1 MVELDLS
8 FVSFLALAFAVGSVL
23 GFLLR
28 GLRRKRIEDMLEFFR
43 QRDKE
48 QDRKISLLER
58 ELSDARG
65 RLLSL
70 KADQGKGDKSAGDL
84 RASYEDAQRTIA
96 KLREELLRPI
106 EPPAPVAAEV
116 EPAVEPDTAPADPV
130 AAAPAPEDE
139 SPVAT
144 PVATPAPAQ
153 RSSSPAKGNGRK
165 NASQKKG
172 RLP

>member
-8 FVSFLALAFAVGSVL
+8 FVSLIVLAFAVGCVA

-48 QDRKISLLER
+48 QDRKIANLER

-70 KADQGKGDKSAGDL
+70 KADQGKGEKASVDL
-84 RASYEDAQRTIA
+84 RASYEEAQRTIA
-96 KLREELLRPI
+96 RLREELTRPA
-106 EPPAPVAAEV
+106 APEEAAPE
-116 EPAVEPDTAPADPV
+116 E
-130 AAAPAPEDE
+130 APAPAE
-139 SPVAT
+139 
-144 PVATPAPAQ
+144 PAPAAG
-153 RSSSPAKGNGRK
+153 SGSTPKADSGRK
-165 NASQKKG
+165 AAPKKG